1 MPNILFISGKN
12 FLNSAKGAEIRILE
26 LVKGLGRGNRVFA
39 VNFDDG
45 KRAGNPQ
52 EQLLEMGVTLVNI
65 RIRHP
70 AQKLFWPGVY
80 LDCWRVL
87 RKQKVDAIICSHV
100 WSVPCALALA
110 RMSGLPLFFDNHNVE
125 HDLLR
130 QQGQRVAS
138 TLVKWLESSVLRRA
152 TMTFAVSETDRSLLA
167 PWARAIEVLPNGT
180 SLHPPDV
187 DVHPKRPVVLFF
199 GSLGYEPN
207 REAVR
212 IITERIA
219 PAVARRIPEVE
230 FRIVGRPAPDIR
242 MPNVTVVGFVE
253 RIEEELDRAVLTIVP
268 LLHGSGTR
276 IKILDSLG
284 RHRLVVST
292 PKGAEGIAGFESL
305 KIVSLDRFPDTI
317 VETLNRWKDGETLF
331 SERDRQ
337 AILGHSW
344 ADIADRLSSAVSRE
358 IDWKRE
364 MAGALNAPKIA

>member
-26 LVKGLGRGNRVFA
+26 LVKGLSRGNHVFA

-45 KRAGNPQ
+45 KRAGNPL
-52 EQLLEMGVTLVNI
+52 EQLVELGVTLVNI

-80 LDCWRVL
+80 LDCCRVL
-87 RKQKVDAIICSHV
+87 RRQKVDAIICSHV

-110 RMSGLPLFFDNHNVE
+110 RMSGLPLFFDDHNVE

-138 TLVKWLESSVLRRA
+138 TLVKWLESRALQRA
-152 TMTFAVSETDRSLLA
+152 TLTFAVSETDRSLLA

-180 SLHPPDV
+180 SLLPPDV
-187 DVHPKRPVVLFF
+187 EVRPKRPVVLFI

-212 IITERIA
+212 VIVEQIA
-219 PAVARRIPEVE
+219 PSVARRIPEVE
-230 FRIVGRPAPDIR
+230 FRIVGRPAPKLR
-242 MPNVTVVGFVE
+242 VPNVTVVGFVE
-253 RIEEELDRAVLTIVP
+253 RIEDELDRAVLTIVP

-276 IKILDSLG
+276 IKIMDSLA
-284 RHRLVVST
+284 RHRPVVAT
-292 PKGAEGIAGFESL
+292 PKGAEGTPGFESL

-317 VETLNRWKDGETLF
+317 VETLRRWKEGEPLF
-331 SERDRQ
+331 SDRDRQ
-337 AILGHSW
+337 AILSHSW
-344 ADIADRLSSAVSRE
+344 ADIADRLSSSVLRE
-358 IDWKRE
+358 IGWKQGWLD
-364 MAGALNAPKIA
+364 AVKIPTIA